1 MFAFEAAH
9 AGKYTLGIPRTL
21 LASIL
26 GLALVARLVG
36 IGFGLPLANARPDET
51 TIAGEAVQFLGGNFR
66 PQMFIYPTFM
76 MDVVA
81 LIYMAYYLLGRPF
94 THYTTLTAFLESR
107 RQDLAPF
114 LYLTR
119 GLSAIMG
126 TLTVWWVYEIARRVF
141 DSTVALVAA
150 LFLALS
156 FLHVRDSHFGVT
168 DVMMTALVVLAVL
181 EIVQWHQTGER
192 RHAVM
197 AGLVAGLATSTK
209 YNGLGVAVPFA
220 VAAAL
225 RIVGA
230 RTRAAEVRCCLGAAV
245 LFGALVAAGF
255 FGPSPYILIE
265 WRRFLS
271 DVGMQQ
277 ATFVAGHGIPIARGW
292 WYHASH
298 TLPVALGWPV
308 YLASLAG
315 VAGLLAIEFRRS
327 AVILSFPLTYYI
339 VAGSGQTV
347 FARYIIPVLPFL
359 CMTAAWFVV
368 TVVGKLTVQSAPPLR
383 RVAIA
388 VAGLLLVAP
397 SARSVALMDRL
408 LSRQDNRLVAGRAL
422 EDLVPVGSTLYQSS
436 GPYGLPVPS
445 RLAVHEWRYD
455 ETTGGFSPDGRL
467 PDWIVLQR
475 SPLALYS
482 HVAPGLERLVREHYH
497 LVAAFPADRGGAG
510 RTYDQQDAFFLPLD
524 HLEQIDRP
532 GPSFEIYRRL

>member
-66 PQMFIYPTFM
+66 PQMFMYPTFM

-81 LIYMAYYLLGRPF
+81 LIYMAYFLLGRPF

-192 RHAVM
+192 RLAVM
-197 AGLVAGLATSTK
+197 AGLVAGLATSPK
-209 YNGLGVAVPFA
+209 
-220 VAAAL
+220 
-225 RIVGA
+225 
-230 RTRAAEVRCCLGAAV
+230 
-245 LFGALVAAGF
+245 
-255 FGPSPYILIE
+255 
-265 WRRFLS
+265 
-271 DVGMQQ
+271 
-277 ATFVAGHGIPIARGW
+277 
-292 WYHASH
+292 
-298 TLPVALGWPV
+298 
-308 YLASLAG
+308 
-315 VAGLLAIEFRRS
+315 
-327 AVILSFPLTYYI
+327 
-339 VAGSGQTV
+339 
-347 FARYIIPVLPFL
+347 
-359 CMTAAWFVV
+359 
-368 TVVGKLTVQSAPPLR
+368 
-383 RVAIA
+383 
-388 VAGLLLVAP
+388 
-397 SARSVALMDRL
+397 
-408 LSRQDNRLVAGRAL
+408 
-422 EDLVPVGSTLYQSS
+422 
-436 GPYGLPVPS
+436 
-445 RLAVHEWRYD
+445 
-455 ETTGGFSPDGRL
+455 
-467 PDWIVLQR
+467 
-475 SPLALYS
+475 
-482 HVAPGLERLVREHYH
+482 
-497 LVAAFPADRGGAG
+497 
-510 RTYDQQDAFFLPLD
+510 
-524 HLEQIDRP
+524 
-532 GPSFEIYRRL
+532 